1 MNEKSFLR
9 QRPLVCWAALYALGI
24 LAARF
29 ARELHFVWP
38 VSGLA
43 LSLIALALSFRNRDR
58 RLVALC
64 FAFLMLGALRGGHL
78 MNPHLPEE
86 GTYQVIGRVA
96 GESQISED
104 GRRVKAVLEDV
115 RLKKDNAQIPWSG
128 RAYWTYYVSGETP
141 LPLDGQTAE
150 FTGRVY
156 LPQGQVNPYGF
167 DFQDY
172 LRQRGILVGISGNKG
187 LSLSPEDMT
196 APQNPV
202 LRLRQSLEARLDA
215 LFSERSGLAKA
226 LLIGVQ
232 DGLDE
237 EVNQDFKLAGVAHVL
252 AVSGLHVG
260 FLVAAILLLL
270 KPFHLS
276 PRFRLLILSILLLAY
291 CVLLDFRPSVTRAM
305 ILAVLLLSGKALKK
319 RSDPLTSLAAAF
331 LLILIVRPYDLF
343 NLGFQL
349 SFLAV
354 FGIFVIGDK
363 INHSLNKIKG
373 FQSLP
378 RFVQNLLQAYAVT
391 LAASLM
397 TFVPLVNSFHRVSLI
412 GLLIGPFAV
421 TLVGFLMGGF
431 AVCLILSFISLPLA
445 LFFAVPVRGFAAFYE
460 GMVSIFAKVPYASIN
475 LPFIHWPVATAY
487 YLILWLMSRYAKIG
501 RKARFIIAGGLIILA
516 LLLTLTE
523 RDERVTYTQL
533 SSGFADSAVIMD
545 GDTTFVLDTGENGSD
560 LARLI
565 QSLGRRADHL
575 IITHLH
581 RDHAGGLA
589 QLIKD
594 GVEIRRVYLSE
605 GAQTAS
611 DIDVDQDIFELCGA
625 AGIPVFTLKR
635 GDVLRSRR
643 VACRVL
649 WPYGGAVY
657 PGLSANDSALVTLWD
672 LNGVSLLSA
681 SDLSSRYAGYALEQA
696 DLLKVAHHGSK
707 NDNNREL
714 LEMVSPQIALITAD
728 DHQAGRY
735 KKTSEILSVMGA
747 RELVTG
753 PLGAIIIKSEHG
765 AVEILT
771 HLPRRE

>member
-9 QRPLVCWAALYALGI
+9 QRPLVCWAALYAMGI

-29 ARELHFVWP
+29 IKELHFVWP
-38 VSGLA
+38 VLGLA
-43 LSLIALALSFRNRDR
+43 LSLIALALSFRDRDR

-96 GESQISED
+96 GVSQISED
-104 GRRVKAVLEDV
+104 GKRVKAALEDV
-115 RLKKDNAQIPWSG
+115 RLKKDNAQISWSG
-128 RAYWTYYVSGETP
+128 RAYWTYYLTPEIP
-141 LPLDGQTAE
+141 LPLDGQTAVFE
-150 FTGRVY
+150 GRVY

-172 LRQRGILVGISGNKG
+172 LRQRGILIGISGNKE
-187 LSLSPEDMT
+187 LTLSPEGLT
-196 APQNPV
+196 APKNPV
-202 LRLRQSLEARLDA
+202 LRLRLSLEARLDT
-215 LFSERSGLAKA
+215 LFSERSALAKA
-226 LLIGVQ
+226 LLIGVK

-237 EVNQDFKLAGVAHVL
+237 QVNQDFRLAGVAHVL

-276 PRFRLLILSILLLAY
+276 PALRLLILFILLLAY
-291 CVLLDFRPSVTRAM
+291 CVLLDFTPSVTRAG
-305 ILAVLLLSGKALKK
+305 ILAVLLLSGKALK
-319 RSDPLTSLAAAF
+319 RRADPLTSLAAAF
-331 LLILIVRPYDLF
+331 LLILILRPYDLF

-354 FGIFVIGDK
+354 FGIVITGDK
-363 INHSLNKIKG
+363 INHGLKKIRG

-378 RFVQNLLQAYAVT
+378 RLVQRLLQAYAVT
-391 LAASLM
+391 LAAGLM
-397 TFVPLVNSFHRVSLI
+397 TLVPLVNSFHRVSLI
-412 GLLIGPFAV
+412 GLLISPFAIS
-421 TLVGFLMGGF
+421 LVGFLMGGF
-431 AVCLILSFISLPLA
+431 AVCLIASFIFLPIA
-445 LFFAVPVRGFAAFYE
+445 LLLAVPVREFAALYE
-460 GMVSIFAKVPYASIN
+460 GMVGFFARVPHASIS
-475 LPFIHWPVATAY
+475 LPFIHWPVAGAY
-487 YLILWLMSRYAKIG
+487 YAILWLMSRYAKIG
-501 RKARFIIAGGLIILA
+501 VKARFMIAGGLVVLA
-516 LLLTLTE
+516 LLFTVPG
-523 RDERVTYTQL
+523 RDDRVTYIQL
-533 SSGFADSAVIMD
+533 SSGFADSAVILD
-545 GDTTFVLDTGENGSD
+545 GDTTFILDTGDNGGD
-560 LARLI
+560 LVSLL

-589 QLIKD
+589 QLINS
-594 GVEIRRVYLSE
+594 GVEIRRVYLPE

-611 DIDVDQDIFELCGA
+611 DIDVDQDIFELCET
-625 AGIPVFTLKR
+625 AGIPVSALKR
-635 GDVLRSRR
+635 GDVLQSKR

-649 WPYGGAVY
+649 WPYEGAVY
-657 PGLSANDSALVTLWD
+657 PGLSANDSALLTLWD
-672 LNGVSLLSA
+672 LDGVSLLSA
-681 SDLSSRYAGYALEQA
+681 SDLSGRYAGYTLEQA

-728 DHQAGRY
+728 DYQAGRY
-735 KKTSEILSVMGA
+735 KKTGEILSDMGA

-753 PLGAIIIKSEHG
+753 PLGAITIKSEHG